1 MLIGIALMSI
11 WFMQDDAV
19 SKDVSWTEFQSYVE
33 KDGVKSIIVYS
44 DKRMAE
50 GVLTDS
56 MTNVVFGANNRPLS
70 ENSTFKGVIVTDIPS
85 NDKLEE
91 KVDQWRAD
99 GTFTGDVKYENIC
112 RPQYKTDAAYLC
124 TKCCF
129 IFCGKIFVLQCVVF

>member
-1 MLIGIALMSI
+1 MKQIKFNIYWLYMLIGIALMSI

-70 ENSTFKGVIVTDIPS
+70 ENSTFKGAPLV
-85 NDKLEE
+85 
-91 KVDQWRAD
+91 
-99 GTFTGDVKYENIC
+99 
-112 RPQYKTDAAYLC
+112 YL
-124 TKCCF
+124 F
-129 IFCGKIFVLQCVVF
+129 L

>member
-1 MLIGIALMSI
+1 MKQIKFNIYWLYMLIGIALMSI

-70 ENSTFKGVIVTDIPS
+70 ENSTFKGVIVADIPS

-99 GTFTGDVKYENIC
+99 GTVTGDVKYEKSSGFSAI
-112 RPQYKTDAAYLC
+112 
-124 TKCCF
+124 
-129 IFCGKIFVLQCVVF
+129 

>member
-1 MLIGIALMSI
+1 MKQIKFNIYWLYMLIGIALMSI

-70 ENSTFKGVIVTDIPS
+70 EKIG
-85 NDKLEE
+85 
-91 KVDQWRAD
+91 RAH
-99 GTFTGDVKYENIC
+99 V
-112 RPQYKTDAAYLC
+112 
-124 TKCCF
+124 
-129 IFCGKIFVLQCVVF
+129 